1 VYFSSGAS
9 SANDPLH
16 DFVKTCKIAPNLEI
30 QASVLFAAYEQFY
43 RREGV
48 PRQ

>member
-1 VYFSSGAS
+1 
-9 SANDPLH
+9 L
-16 DFVKTCKIAPNLEI
+16 KTCKVAPDLEI
-30 QASVLFAAYEQFY
+30 QVSTLFAAYEQFY